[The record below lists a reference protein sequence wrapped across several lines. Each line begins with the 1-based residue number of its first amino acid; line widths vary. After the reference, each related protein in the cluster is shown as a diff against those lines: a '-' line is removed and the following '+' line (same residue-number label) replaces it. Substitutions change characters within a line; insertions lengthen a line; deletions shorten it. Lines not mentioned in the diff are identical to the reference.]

1 ATPRPVFCRP
11 FRACSFVLTLSPG
24 LRCRYTPACVLPPI
38 QGLFVCF
45 DPVTGVAL
53 SLHPGLCSAS
63 PSGLLLS
70 SNHALLCIEKREELS
85 NRAARCVCEAN
96 RQLGGCCCATTSLAE
111 ADGTADVALGVA
123 LV

>member
-1 ATPRPVFCRP
+1 MRMRGTLGCLPV
-11 FRACSFVLTLSPG
+11 PG
-24 LRCRYTPACVLPPI
+24 LRWRFTLACGLPPI

-85 NRAARCVCEAN
+85 DLDNLGCT
-96 RQLGGCCCATTSLAE
+96 RQSMQA
-111 ADGTADVALGVA
+111 
-123 LV
+123 

>member
-1 ATPRPVFCRP
+1 MRMRGTLGCLPV
-11 FRACSFVLTLSPG
+11 PG
-24 LRCRYTPACVLPPI
+24 LRWRFTLACGLPPI
-38 QGLFVCF
+38 LGLFVCF

-85 NRAARCVCEAN
+85 DLDN
-96 RQLGGCCCATTSLAE
+96 LGCTPCKHDCAHLHKISQSPHNQFE
-111 ADGTADVALGVA
+111 
-123 LV
+123 